1 MRALQFTT
9 LGNAEDVLTLADLP
23 TPTPA
28 AGEVLIRVE
37 ARPINPSDI
46 MFTRGLYGI
55 RPQLPSGAGF
65 EGAGKIEAVGEG
77 IELPVGTRVSFS
89 SAHAGTWAAYA
100 CVPAR
105 QVIPVPATMPPEV
118 ACQLFVNPFTAWAIL
133 YECKLQPGEWLLQTA
148 GASAFGKLVIQL
160 AKRQGIKTISTVRRA
175 EGIAELK
182 ALGADEVIDT
192 STENLPKRVKEITG
206 GQYVRRAID
215 AVGGPAGAEVLK
227 CLSHDGVLYVYGL
240 LSLQD
245 IPLNSGLL
253 IFKNITIKG
262 FWLTDWLAK
271 ADKDARNAVRKQ
283 VIELLAGGELKAP
296 VEATYDL
303 ADFKQALA
311 HDARPGRLGKIVLVG

>member
-1 MRALQFTT
+1 MRALQFTN
-9 LGNAEDVLTLADLP
+9 LGPAEDVLQLVELPVP
-23 TPTPA
+23 TPTV
-28 AGEVLIRVE
+28 GEVLIRVE
-37 ARPINPSDI
+37 ARPINPSDN

-55 RPQLPSGAGF
+55 RPHPPSGAGF

-77 IELPVGTRVSFS
+77 VELAVGTRVSFS
-89 SAHAGTWAAYA
+89 TAMAGTWAEYA

-105 QVIPVPATMPPEV
+105 QVIPVPPSMPPQV

-133 YECKLQPGEWLLQTA
+133 HACNLQAGEWLLQTA

-182 ALGADEVIDT
+182 AWGADEVIDT
-192 STENLPKRVKEITG
+192 STQSLPKRVKEITG

-215 AVGGPAGAEVLK
+215 ALGGPIGAELLK
-227 CLSHDGVLYVYGL
+227 CLAHDGVLYVYGV

-245 IPLNSGLL
+245 MPVNGGLL

-271 ADKDARNAVRKQ
+271 ADKEVRNTLRKQ
-283 VIELLAGGELKAP
+283 VIELMASGDLKAP
-296 VEATYDL
+296 VDATYDL